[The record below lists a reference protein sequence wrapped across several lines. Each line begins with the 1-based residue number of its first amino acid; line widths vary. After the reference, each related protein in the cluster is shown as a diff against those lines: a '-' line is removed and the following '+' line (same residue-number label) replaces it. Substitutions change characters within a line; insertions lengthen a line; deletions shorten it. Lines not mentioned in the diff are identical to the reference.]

1 VTVPEK
7 HLQTASPY
15 VSLRAYLSASVTLM
29 KDDISND
36 PHAFLRSHP
45 KPPKPFVA
53 VEMPYCDYYLGCM
66 VENITVR
73 PSSDEVQ
80 AFLKASGIRPINN
93 IVDVTNFVL
102 LEQGQPL
109 HAFDAEQI
117 EGSLCIRTAREGE
130 HLKTLD
136 GVERALPAEAVVV
149 ADEKKVLSLAGIM
162 GGEESG
168 ISDRTSKIF
177 IECAH
182 FNANNIRVVSQKTN
196 LSSDSAYRFE
206 RFVDKTCAPSAL
218 VRAIEL
224 LRETCPDLKV
234 TFFTESGSCEVAT
247 RTVRVR
253 LEKIRRLLGFDAEE
267 KSFCDALEALGF
279 RLRTVESGI
288 WDVAVSSFRPDVT
301 SEADFAEEF
310 VRWFGADR
318 IPSNVPGG
326 IACELTDAPEH
337 VLRLKHAEILSNA
350 GFYECYT
357 DSLNPK
363 LWYDGF
369 LPKEQVSALTLEKPL
384 SEEHA
389 CLRFSLIPGL
399 VSALS
404 ENRNRGNPTER
415 FFETGRIFKVNS
427 KGQLC
432 ECFATA
438 FVVCPLRERTW
449 KACEDFDFYRAQAL
463 VKSLIAAGGQMPSAV
478 WSAEKE
484 VSPLWQD
491 GYGGTVGRWEQRG
504 FEANLGYL
512 NLNFTQRW
520 FKEEAVLAAE
530 CFWLPERIRIPS
542 SKSFQPYAETPTVTK
557 DLALWVPRETLCE
570 TVRQALVKL
579 LKKLAKHPVEL
590 RDVRVFDVFEDV
602 KNNRKSFAFT
612 LTFGASAGT
621 LKDEQVRPIFEG
633 LQQQIEKQGVYRVRD
648 GN

>member
-1 VTVPEK
+1 MD
-7 HLQTASPY
+7 ASIA
-15 VSLRAYLSASVTLM
+15 SQNLSA
-29 KDDISND
+29 D
-36 PHAFLRSHP
+36 PHAFLHAQP
-45 KPPKPFVA
+45 KPSKPFVT
-53 VEMPYCDYYLGCM
+53 VETPYCDYYSGCM
-66 VENITVR
+66 VENISIR
-73 PSSDEVQ
+73 PSSNEVQ

-93 IVDVTNFVL
+93 VVDITNFIL

-117 EGSLCIRTAREGE
+117 KGSLCVRTAREGE
-130 HLKTLD
+130 CLKTLD

-149 ADEKKVLSLAGIM
+149 ADEKRVLSLAGIM
-162 GGEESG
+162 GGENSG
-168 ISDRTSKIF
+168 ISEQTGKIF

-182 FNANNIRVVSQKTN
+182 FDAGNIRVVSQKTN
-196 LSSDSAYRFE
+196 LSSDSSYRFE
-206 RFVDKTCAPSAL
+206 RFVDKTRAPSAL

-224 LRETCPDLKV
+224 LRETCPNLKI
-234 TFFTESGSCEVAT
+234 TFFTESGSREVPLH
-247 RTVRVR
+247 TVRVR
-253 LEKIRRLLGFDAEE
+253 LEKIRCLFGFEVEE

-279 RLRTVESGI
+279 RLETVKSGA
-288 WDVAVSSFRPDVT
+288 WEVAVPSFRPDVT
-301 SEADFAEEF
+301 LEADFAEEF
-310 VRWFGADR
+310 IRYFGTDR

-337 VLRLKHAEILSNA
+337 TLRLKHAEILSNA

-357 DSLNPK
+357 DSLSPRA
-363 LWYDGF
+363 WYDDF

-399 VSALS
+399 VGALS
-404 ENRNRGNPTER
+404 ENRNRGNRTER
-415 FFETGRIFKVNS
+415 LFETGRIFKVNAQ
-427 KGQLC
+427 GQLC

-449 KACEDFDFYRAQAL
+449 KACEDFDFYRTQAL
-463 VKSLIAAGGQMPSAV
+463 IKSLIAAGGQMPSAV
-478 WSAEKE
+478 LSTEKE

-520 FKEEAVLAAE
+520 FEEEAVLAAE

-542 SKSFQPYAETPTVTK
+542 PQTFQPYTETPTVTK
-557 DLALWVPRETLCE
+557 DLALWVPKETLCE
-570 TVRQALVKL
+570 TVRQTLVKL

-590 RDVRVFDVFEDV
+590 RDVCVFDVFEDL
-602 KNNRKSFAFT
+602 KNDRKSFAFT
-612 LTFGASAGT
+612 LTFGASTGT

-633 LQQQIEKQGVYRVRD
+633 LQKQIEQSGTYRVRD
-648 GN
+648 GS